1 MNFRPQNLVS
11 LGFVIFFAG
20 AIYLSRDWL
29 IQASLFPWSIG
40 IPGLILALVQFWRD
54 STGWLEKDPSR
65 GQGTQV
71 DEVYERTVP
80 ARVEKVRTLAFFGWM
95 AGITFGIWLLGFAY
109 AVSLFVFL
117 YTKVEAREGW
127 VFSLAMTAG
136 TVGLLWG
143 LFEYYLGMQ
152 WAPGALADW
161 LTPL

>member
-1 MNFRPQNLVS
+1 M
-11 LGFVIFFAG
+11 
-20 AIYLSRDWL
+20 
-29 IQASLFPWSIG
+29 
-40 IPGLILALVQFWRD
+40 
-54 STGWLEKDPSR
+54 
-65 GQGTQV
+65 

-80 ARVEKVRTLAFFGWM
+80 ARVETVRTLGFFGWM
-95 AGITFGIWLLGFAY
+95 AGIVFGIWFLGFAY

-127 VFSLAMTAG
+127 VFSLGMTAG

-143 LFEYYLGMQ
+143 LFQYYLGMQ

>member
-1 MNFRPQNLVS
+1 
-11 LGFVIFFAG
+11 VIFFAG
-20 AIYLSRDWL
+20 AIYLSRGWL

-71 DEVYERTVP
+71 DEVP
-80 ARVEKVRTLAFFGWM
+80 ARVETVRTLAFFGWM

-109 AVSLFVFL
+109 AISLFVFL